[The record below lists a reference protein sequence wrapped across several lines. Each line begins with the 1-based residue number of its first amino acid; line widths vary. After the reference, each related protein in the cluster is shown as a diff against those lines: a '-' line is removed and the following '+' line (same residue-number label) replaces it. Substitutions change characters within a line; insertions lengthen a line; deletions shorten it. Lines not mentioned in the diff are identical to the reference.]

1 MPLKL
6 TDDKTLPT
14 LFHVRIHTCHSGN
27 GCDNPPTPTLFR
39 SASKV
44 HSVLIQCCVPIIG
57 SSLKKHFVLTTLSL
71 RFIRKRHRHIS
82 FRLIST
88 INLSK
93 IKVKPDISLI
103 SFQPD
108 ISLISFQK
116 FNLPKYLP
124 IIDFL
129 LTNGSFQK
137 RESSEFSLLSPRTK

>member
-6 TDDKTLPT
+6 TNDKTLPT

-103 SFQPD
+103 SFQ
-108 ISLISFQK
+108 K